1 MQNNDL
7 ENFSNE
13 FKSLGR
19 PACPM
24 AAYGWLA
31 FQAPRGDGSF
41 MTSTRAPGRVLGWS
55 EARARRFLLSLTE
68 HGP

>member
-1 MQNNDL
+1 MGVTMKDL
-7 ENFSNE
+7 FSV
-13 FKSLGR
+13 
-19 PACPM
+19 A
-24 AAYGWLA
+24 GWLA